1 MNDLM
6 LLSPIVSVGLLVGWV
21 MFRRKV
27 TADRKQQH
35 RTQVLQR
42 LNLLN

>member
-1 MNDLM
+1 MNDLVFI
-6 LLSPIVSVGLLVGWV
+6 LPIVIVGLALGGV

-27 TADRKQQH
+27 SADRKQQH
-35 RTQVLQR
+35 RAQVLQR